1 MTTAIKNRPKHL
13 NLLKIKQPI
22 PAIVSILHRIS
33 GAGLFLIGIPLGLYI
48 LQSSLSSEAAFNYW
62 FESLSNP
69 CIKLICIGLI
79 WAFFHHLSAGIRFL
93 LLDIHVGISLEK
105 TRLSSNIV
113 LGISLLLTL
122 LVVIKI
128 W

>member
-1 MTTAIKNRPKHL
+1 MATAIKNRPKNL

-33 GAGLFLIGIPLGLYI
+33 GAGLVLVGIPLGLYI

-62 FESLSNP
+62 LENLSNP
-69 CIKLICIGLI
+69 FIKLICIGLI
-79 WAFFHHLSAGIRFL
+79 WAFIHHLCAGIRFL
-93 LLDIHVGISLEK
+93 LLDVHVGISLEK

-113 LGISLLLTL
+113 LGVSLLLTL